1 MIVVMGASGNTGKV
15 TADALLSRGEKV
27 RVVGRDAKK
36 LQPFAARGAEVA
48 AGDASDAAFLARAFA
63 GADAAYTLIPPD
75 FRAAD
80 FRAYQD
86 RIGEA
91 TAKALRQSGVKR
103 VAFLSSVGADLPAG
117 TGPIAGLHAQEERL
131 RGLGVDVILL
141 RPGYFFEN
149 LYASVPLIQQQG
161 INGSAIAPD
170 VKMSMIATRDIGPVA
185 AAALAAKDF
194 SGVQVRNLLGP
205 RDYTMVEVT
214 RILGAKIGKPDL
226 AYVQFPYEAFGAALE
241 QAGLTKDMARLYVEM
256 SRAFN
261 AGIVKPVGG
270 RTPESTTPTPF
281 ESFASELAAAYG
293 AGAPKG

>member
-1 MIVVMGASGNTGKV
+1 MIVLMGATGNTGKV
-15 TADALLSRGEKV
+15 AAEALLSRGEKV
-27 RVVGRDAKK
+27 RVLGRDAKK

-48 AGDASDAAFLARAFA
+48 AGDAADPAFLARAFA

-75 FRAAD
+75 MRAPD
-80 FRAYQD
+80 FRAHQD
-86 RIGEA
+86 RVGEA
-91 TAKALRQSGVKR
+91 TVQALRQSGVKR
-103 VAFLSSVGADLPAG
+103 VVFLSSVGADLPAG
-117 TGPIAGLHAQEERL
+117 TGPIVGLHAQEERL
-131 RGLGVDVILL
+131 RGLGVDLLLL

-149 LYASVPLIQQQG
+149 LYASLPLIRHQG
-161 INGSAIAPD
+161 INGSAIAPE
-170 VKMSMIATRDIGPVA
+170 VKLSMIATRDIGAAA

-293 AGAPKG
+293 AGR

>member
-1 MIVVMGASGNTGKV
+1 MIVLMGATGNTGKV
-15 TADALLSRGEKV
+15 AAEALLSRGEKV
-27 RVVGRDAKK
+27 RVLGRDAKK
-36 LQPFAARGAEVA
+36 LQPFVARGAEVA
-48 AGDASDAAFLARAFA
+48 AGDAADPAFLARAFA

-75 FRAAD
+75 MRAPD
-80 FRAYQD
+80 FRAHQD
-86 RIGEA
+86 RVGEA
-91 TAKALRQSGVKR
+91 TVQALRQSGVKR
-103 VAFLSSVGADLPAG
+103 VVFLSSVGADLPAG
-117 TGPIAGLHAQEERL
+117 TGPIVGLHAQEERL
-131 RGLGVDVILL
+131 RGLGVDLLLL

-149 LYASVPLIQQQG
+149 LYASLPLIRHQG
-161 INGSAIAPD
+161 INGSAIAPE
-170 VKMSMIATRDIGPVA
+170 VKLSMIATRDIGAAA

>member
-15 TADALLSRGEKV
+15 AAEALLSRGEKV

-36 LQPFAARGAEVA
+36 LQPFASRGAEVA
-48 AGDASDAAFLARAFA
+48 AGDAADPGFLARALA
-63 GADAAYTLIPPD
+63 GAGAAFTLVPPDARAPD
-75 FRAAD
+75 FRAH
-80 FRAYQD
+80 QD

-91 TAKALRQSGVKR
+91 TVQALRQAGVKR
-103 VAFLSSVGADLPAG
+103 VVFLSSVGADLPSG

-131 RGLGVDVILL
+131 RGLGVDVLSL
-141 RPGYFFEN
+141 RAGYFFEN

-170 VKMSMIATRDIGPVA
+170 VKISMIATRDIGAVA

-194 SGVQVRNLLGP
+194 SGFQVRNLLGP

-214 RILGAKIGKPDL
+214 RILGARIGKPDL

-241 QAGLTKDMARLYVEM
+241 QTGLSKDLARLYVEM

-261 AGIVKPVGG
+261 DGIVKPVGG
-270 RTPESTTPTPF
+270 RTPASTTPTTF
-281 ESFASELAAAYG
+281 ESFASELARAFGPAR
-293 AGAPKG
+293 

>member
-15 TADALLSRGEKV
+15 VAEALLSRGEKV
-27 RVVGRDAKK
+27 RVMGRDAKK

-48 AGDASDAAFLARAFA
+48 AGDAADPAFLARAFA

-75 FRAAD
+75 MKAPD
-80 FRAYQD
+80 FRAHQD
-86 RIGEA
+86 RVGEA
-91 TAKALRQSGVKR
+91 TIQALRQSGVKR
-103 VAFLSSVGADLPAG
+103 VVFLSSVGADLPAG

-131 RGLGVDVILL
+131 RGLGVDVLLL

-149 LYASVPLIQQQG
+149 LYASLPLIQAQG

-170 VKMSMIATRDIGPVA
+170 VKLSMIATRDIGAAA
-185 AAALAAKDF
+185 AAALVAKDF

-205 RDYTMVEVT
+205 RDYTMAEVT
-214 RILGAKIGKPDL
+214 RILGAKIGKPGL

-241 QAGLTKDMARLYVEM
+241 QAGLTKDLARLYVEM
-256 SRAFN
+256 SRGFN
-261 AGIVKPVGG
+261 DGIVKPVGG

-281 ESFASELAAAYG
+281 ESFVSELAAAFG
-293 AGAPKG
+293 SGR

>member
-15 TADALLSRGEKV
+15 TADALLSQGVKV
-27 RVVGRDAKK
+27 RVIGREAKK
-36 LQPFAARGAEVA
+36 LQAFAARGAEVA

-80 FRAYQD
+80 FRAHQD

-91 TAKALRQSGVKR
+91 TAAALRQSGVKR
-103 VAFLSSVGADLPAG
+103 VVFLSSVGADLPAG
-117 TGPIAGLHAQEERL
+117 TGPIAGLCAQEKRL
-131 RGLGVDVILL
+131 AELGVDVLSL
-141 RPGYFFEN
+141 RAGYFFEN
-149 LYASVPLIQQQG
+149 LHASLPLIRHQG

-170 VKMSMIATRDIGPVA
+170 VKMSMIATRDIGSAA

-194 SGVQVRNLLGP
+194 SGVQIRNLLGP
-205 RDYTMVEVT
+205 RDYTLVEVT

-241 QAGLTKDMARLYVEM
+241 QAGLSKDLARLYVEM
-256 SRAFN
+256 ARGFN
-261 AGIVKPVGG
+261 DGIVKPVGG
-270 RTPESTTPTPF
+270 RTPASTTPTTF
-281 ESFASELAAAYG
+281 EAFAGELAAAYAAVG
-293 AGAPKG
+293 

>member
-1 MIVVMGASGNTGKV
+1 MIVLMGATGNTGKV
-15 TADALLSRGEKV
+15 AAEALLSRGEKV
-27 RVVGRDAKK
+27 RVLGRDAKK

-48 AGDASDAAFLARAFA
+48 AGDAADPAFLARAFA

-75 FRAAD
+75 MRAPD
-80 FRAYQD
+80 FRAHQD
-86 RIGEA
+86 RVGEA
-91 TAKALRQSGVKR
+91 TVQALRQSGVKR
-103 VAFLSSVGADLPAG
+103 VVFLSSVGADLPAG
-117 TGPIAGLHAQEERL
+117 TGPIVGLHAQEERL
-131 RGLGVDVILL
+131 RGLGVDLLLL

-149 LYASVPLIQQQG
+149 LYASLPLIRHQG
-161 INGSAIAPD
+161 INGSAIAPE
-170 VKMSMIATRDIGPVA
+170 VKLSMIATRDIGAAA

-281 ESFASELAAAYG
+281 ESFASELAAAFG
-293 AGAPKG
+293 AGR

>member
-27 RVVGRDAKK
+27 RVLGRDAKK

-48 AGDASDAAFLARAFA
+48 AGDVSDAAFLARAFD

-86 RIGEA
+86 RIGEG
-91 TAKALRQSGVKR
+91 TVKALRQSGVKR

-149 LYASVPLIQQQG
+149 LFASLPLIRQQG

-170 VKMSMIATRDIGPVA
+170 VKLSMIATRDIGAAA

-194 SGVQVRNLLGP
+194 SGVQIRNLLGP
-205 RDYTMVEVT
+205 RDYTLVEVT

-226 AYVQFPYEAFGAALE
+226 AYVQFPYEAFQGALE
-241 QAGLTKDMARLYVEM
+241 QAGLSKDLARLYVEM

-261 AGIVKPVGG
+261 GGIVKPVGG
-270 RTPESTTPTPF
+270 RTPESTTPTTF
-281 ESFASELAAAYG
+281 EAFAGELAAAYAA
-293 AGAPKG
+293 AG

>member
-1 MIVVMGASGNTGKV
+1 MIVLMGATGNTGKV
-15 TADALLSRGEKV
+15 AAEALLSRGEKV
-27 RVVGRDAKK
+27 RVLGRDAKK

-48 AGDASDAAFLARAFA
+48 AGDAADPAFLARAFA
-63 GADAAYTLIPPD
+63 GADTAYTLIPPD
-75 FRAAD
+75 MRAPD
-80 FRAYQD
+80 FRAHQD
-86 RIGEA
+86 RVGEA
-91 TAKALRQSGVKR
+91 TVQALRQSGVKR
-103 VAFLSSVGADLPAG
+103 VVFLSSVGADLPAG
-117 TGPIAGLHAQEERL
+117 TGPIVGLHAQEERL
-131 RGLGVDVILL
+131 RGLGVDLLLL

-149 LYASVPLIQQQG
+149 LYASLPLIRHQG
-161 INGSAIAPD
+161 INGSAIAPE
-170 VKMSMIATRDIGPVA
+170 VKLSMIATRDIGAAA

-281 ESFASELAAAYG
+281 ESFASELAAAYE
-293 AGAPKG
+293 AGR

>member
-1 MIVVMGASGNTGKV
+1 MIVLMGATGNTGKV
-15 TADALLSRGEKV
+15 AAEALLSRGEKV
-27 RVVGRDAKK
+27 RVLGRDAKK
-36 LQPFAARGAEVA
+36 LQPFVARGAEVA
-48 AGDASDAAFLARAFA
+48 AGDAADPAFLARAFA

-75 FRAAD
+75 MRAPD
-80 FRAYQD
+80 FRAHQD
-86 RIGEA
+86 RVGEA
-91 TAKALRQSGVKR
+91 TVQALRQSGVKR
-103 VAFLSSVGADLPAG
+103 VVFLSSVGADLPAG
-117 TGPIAGLHAQEERL
+117 TGPIVGLHAQEERL
-131 RGLGVDVILL
+131 RGLGVDLLLL

-149 LYASVPLIQQQG
+149 LYASLPLIRHQG
-161 INGSAIAPD
+161 INGSAIAPE
-170 VKMSMIATRDIGPVA
+170 VKLSMIATRDIGAAA

-281 ESFASELAAAYG
+281 ESFASELAAAFG
-293 AGAPKG
+293 AGR